1 MIRAARLLALLL
13 SVALGAGCAT
23 EDPRPSQSRTPAST
37 PTPSESPS
45 PSVSPSPSPE
55 PAPLPT
61 EIAVEPPGALS
72 APGVLKVGPAGTA
85 LATAP
90 GGSPAG
96 RLRAGVL
103 VPFSAVDNGWA
114 RVTTPC
120 ELSRWMPVGSG
131 LKLARPA
138 VVLDPGHGGGEAGAT
153 GPIGLPEKEVN
164 LDVASRAAALLN
176 ARNVPAI
183 LTRTSDYRASLP
195 FRVSL
200 ADSSA
205 AALLVS
211 IHHNADPDGP
221 LPKPGTET
229 YYQFR
234 SPGSKRLAGLIYEET
249 VGELAKL
256 GVGWVGDTD
265 AGAKWRLNNS
275 GGDYYGI
282 LRRSGDAGLTS
293 VLAELAFVSNPAEE
307 QVLRREDVRQM
318 EAAAIARAVER
329 YLGSKDPGS
338 GFTTPYPRTAPAG
351 PGGGTKGC
359 VDPA

>member
-1 MIRAARLLALLL
+1 LLVLLVLVTSAACAAGGPEPSL
-13 SVALGAGCAT
+13 SSTA
-23 EDPRPSQSRTPAST
+23 TPATASA
-37 PTPSESPS
+37 PAAPPASP
-45 PSVSPSPSPE
+45 PASPE
-55 PAPLPT
+55 PAASPT
-61 EIAVEPPGALS
+61 EIAVEPAGDLS
-72 APGVLKVGPAGTA
+72 APGVLKIGPAGTS

-90 GGSPAG
+90 GGGATG

-103 VPFSAVDNGWA
+103 VPFFAVRDGWA

-120 ELSRWMPVGSG
+120 ELSRWMPSGSG
-131 LKLARPA
+131 LKVSRPT
-138 VVLDPGHGGGEAGAT
+138 VVLDPGHGGDEAGAT
-153 GPIGLPEKEVN
+153 GPSGLLEKDQN
-164 LDVASRAAALLN
+164 FDVASRAAALLN
-176 ARNVPAI
+176 SRGIPTI

-205 AALLVS
+205 ADLMVS

-234 SPGSKRLAGLIYEET
+234 STGSTRLAGLIYEE
-249 VGELAKL
+249 VVRELSKL

-265 AGAKWRLNNS
+265 AGAKWRLNDS

-282 LRRSGDAGLTS
+282 LRRSREAGLTT
-293 VLAELAFVSNPAEE
+293 VLAELAFVTNPAEE
-307 QVLRREDVRQM
+307 QVLRRDDVRQM
-318 EAAAIARAVER
+318 EAAAIARGVER

-338 GFTTPYPRTAPAG
+338 GFTTPYPRTVPAG